1 MNKLLGVILVA
12 LGVAALWFGG
22 IPYKSNETVLKL
34 GPLEA
39 KAELDK
45 TAEIPKSFSAK
56 DSRVRVLVQEKKE
69 KANSRQS
76 TCF

>member
-12 LGVAALWFGG
+12 LGTAALWFGG
-22 IPYKSNETVLKL
+22 VPYKSNETVLKL

-45 TAEIPKSFSAK
+45 VAEIPKPVGGGLIA
-56 DSRVRVLVQEKKE
+56 VGVVLLVLPGGRKKG
-69 KANSRQS
+69 
-76 TCF
+76 

>member
-1 MNKLLGVILVA
+1 MNKLLGVILCA

-45 TAEIPKSFSAK
+45 TAEIPKPVGATL
-56 DSRVRVLVQEKKE
+56 VGVGVVLLLIPGGRKKG
-69 KANSRQS
+69 
-76 TCF
+76 

>member
-1 MNKLLGVILVA
+1 MNKLLGVILIG

-22 IPYKSNETVLKL
+22 VPYKSNETVLKL

-45 TAEIPKSFSAK
+45 VAEIPKP
-56 DSRVRVLVQEKKE
+56 VGGGLVAAGVILLLIPGGRKK
-69 KANSRQS
+69 S
-76 TCF
+76 

>member
-1 MNKLLGVILVA
+1 MNKLIGLVLVA

-45 TAEIPKSFSAK
+45 TAEIPKPVGAGL
-56 DSRVRVLVQEKKE
+56 VGAGVLLLLIPGRRKKG
-69 KANSRQS
+69 
-76 TCF
+76 